1 MQQPKHSVP
10 KILSIVWYKVLP
22 ARYGG
27 QKGIAHFNQHLAGH
41 YPLVCL
47 CSSNNEPADFL
58 SYQLKPVLPTGK
70 WQFINPAV
78 WWTILSEAK
87 KIEATHVIIEHPYH
101 AIAGYLCKI
110 FLRTKLLIHSHNIEH
125 TRFKEQQKWWWYLL
139 RYFEKWA
146 HAKADLS
153 LFKTLN
159 DLNYAVNNFKLD
171 ESKCMVVP
179 YGVEKA
185 TPKILKEK
193 AKQILASKHA
203 EIRNK
208 KIAFF
213 AGTLDYLPNAKA
225 VENIY
230 KNVAP
235 PLPANEY
242 VIVICGRNTLP
253 EFQYLKGLKHEAIV
267 YAGEVEDLEMYY
279 AAADVFINPLAA
291 SSGVQTKTMD
301 ALQHGLNVVC
311 FAGNIEGVPMQLV
324 QAKMFIATD
333 NDWGDFVLKIIT
345 AVKFTSATPSLFFE
359 QLSWQSITRNVAQ
372 KLDELE
378 D

>member
-58 SYQLKPVLPTGK
+58 SYQLKPILPTGK
-70 WQFINPAV
+70 WQFINPAT

-87 KIEATHVIIEHPYH
+87 KNKVSHVIIEHPYH
-101 AIAGYLCKI
+101 AIAGYLCKL
-110 FLRTKLLIHSHNIEH
+110 FMRTKLVIHSHNIEH
-125 TRFKEQQKWWWYLL
+125 TRFKEQQKWWWQLL

-153 LFKTLN
+153 LFKTPN

-171 ESKCMVVP
+171 ASKCMVVP

-185 TPKILKEK
+185 THKILKEK
-193 AKQILASKHA
+193 AKQILAVKHA

-213 AGTLDYLPNAKA
+213 AGTIDYLPNAKA
-225 VENIY
+225 VENIF

-235 PLPANEY
+235 ALPANEY
-242 VIVICGRNTLP
+242 VIVICGRNKLP

-301 ALQHGLNVVC
+301 ALQHHLNIVC
-311 FAGNIEGVPMQLV
+311 FAGNIEGVPMELV
-324 QAKMFIATD
+324 KAKMFIAAD
-333 NDWGDFVLKIIT
+333 NDWRDFAGNIVSAAANSTSTPAGFFQEYSWESII
-345 AVKFTSATPSLFFE
+345 K
-359 QLSWQSITRNVAQ
+359 NVSK
-372 KLDELE
+372 KLDDL
-378 D
+378 

>member
-27 QKGIAHFNQHLAGH
+27 QKGIALFNQHLSGH

-70 WQFINPAV
+70 WQFINPAI

-87 KIEATHVIIEHPYH
+87 KNKVSHVIIEHPYH
-101 AIAGYLCKI
+101 AIAGYLCKL
-110 FLRTKLLIHSHNIEH
+110 FMRTKLVIHSHNIEH

-139 RYFEKWA
+139 RYFEHWA
-146 HAKADLS
+146 HTKADLS
-153 LFKTLN
+153 LFKTPN
-159 DLNYAVNNFKLD
+159 DLNDAVNNFKLD

-193 AKQILASKHA
+193 EKKILASKHA

-208 KIAFF
+208 KIALY
-213 AGTLDYLPNAKA
+213 AGTLDYLPNAKE

-242 VIVICGRNTLP
+242 VIVICGRNKLP
-253 EFQYLKGLKHEAIV
+253 EFQYLKGLTHEAIV

-311 FAGNIEGVPMQLV
+311 FAGNIEGVPMELV
-324 QAKMFIATD
+324 QAKMFIAAD
-333 NDWGDFVLKIIT
+333 NDWGDFVLKMIEACKI
-345 AVKFTSATPSLFFE
+345 SSPTPALFFE
-359 QLSWQSITRNVAQ
+359 TYSWEEIVTRLAN
-372 KLDELE
+372 KIN
-378 D
+378 